1 VLASANIAT
10 PHRTQFFAILLPSGR
25 LRRAFVLLRFRDEP
39 ARELAGELDA
49 HQHIVHV
56 RQQVRTFLAELAVCS
71 GFNRALGSE
80 SG

>member
-1 VLASANIAT
+1 L
-10 PHRTQFFAILLPSGR
+10 FF
-25 LRRAFVLLRFRDEP
+25 FVFEINR
-39 ARELAGELDA
+39 RELAGELDA